1 MSVPAEDYSRNA
13 IVCTK
18 FDNMKFPQSIEKKMH
33 HPHVF
38 TEYLHNWLITGN
50 TLKPSSFS
58 QFKYI
63 ICNFNITK

>member
-18 FDNMKFPQSIEKKMH
+18 FDNMKFPQFIEKN
-33 HPHVF
+33 F
-38 TEYLHNWLITGN
+38 TEYLRNWLITGN